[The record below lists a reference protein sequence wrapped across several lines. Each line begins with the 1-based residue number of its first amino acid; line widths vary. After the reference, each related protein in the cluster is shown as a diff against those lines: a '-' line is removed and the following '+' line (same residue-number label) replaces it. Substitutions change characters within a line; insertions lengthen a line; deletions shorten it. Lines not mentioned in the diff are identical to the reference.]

1 MSSSSCTVCCDPYTK
16 ETRKMIPCF
25 SCAYEAC
32 ARCIKTFLTS
42 SLTEPSCMNC
52 HHVWPRE
59 FLDEHLTRSWREG
72 DLRLHREKILFD
84 RERSLLPAT
93 QPDVEIEVQKRTYA
107 AEIPALVAQES
118 HLYSMLGN
126 VQRKIA
132 SLKRYI
138 RNGPEAADQEKEA
151 KEKRLFIAAC
161 PIESCRGF
169 LSTAYKCGT
178 CATQFCSGCRERK
191 PKDVEHTCDPA
202 LLATIAE
209 IVKDS
214 RPCPRC
220 GTAISKVSGCDQ
232 MFCTQCDTPF
242 SYETGAVIKGIIHN
256 PHYFERMQK
265 LQAAAAAGGAGAE
278 GPGEGCNGWPH
289 WHLLPAH
296 IRKNNLFGHLLRAAI
311 HTEDVTLRRHLTNP
325 EIQTDNRDLRVRY
338 LMNELDE
345 KKFKQLIQQ
354 RDRKRQR
361 ELEIRAVLEL
371 FVITTMEF
379 FHNRP
384 ALANEA
390 KANAALAA
398 FQAQLETTMNA
409 PLKAIGERY
418 GNRVPLFDTTTCLFP
433 TMYDGF

>member
-1 MSSSSCTVCCDPYTK
+1 MSCTVCCDPYTK

-32 ARCIKTFLTS
+32 TRCVKTFLTS
-42 SLTEPSCMNC
+42 ATTEPTCMNC

-59 FLDEHLTRSWREG
+59 FLDEHLSRSWREG
-72 DLRLHREKILFD
+72 DLRHHREKILFD

-107 AEIPALVAQES
+107 AEIPALTEKE
-118 HLYSMLGN
+118 HELKHKLYEL
-126 VQRKIA
+126 QAEIA
-132 SLKRYI
+132 AHRRYI
-138 RNGPEAADQEKEA
+138 RHGPEATEATETKEA

-161 PIESCRGF
+161 PIETCRGF

-202 LLATIAE
+202 LVATIAE

-242 SYETGAVIKGIIHN
+242 SYETGKVITGIIHN

-265 LQAAAAAGGAGAE
+265 LKAAGAAAGAGEAT
-278 GPGEGCNGWPH
+278 GCNGWPY
-289 WHLLPAH
+289 WHQLPAH
-296 IRKNNLFGHLLRAAI
+296 IRKIAEFGHLLRSAAHI
-311 HTEDVTLRRHLTNP
+311 EDVTLRSMPAAETP
-325 EIQTDNRDLRVRY
+325 VDNRDLRVRY

-345 KKFKQLIQQ
+345 KKFKQLVQQ

-379 FHNRP
+379 FNDRP
-384 ALANEA
+384 TLADEP
-390 KANAALAA
+390 KANAALTAIK
-398 FQAQLETTMNA
+398 AQLETTMNA
-409 PLKAIGERY
+409 PLRAIGDRY
-418 GNRVPLFDTTTCLFP
+418 GNRILQLDEKCLIHWP
-433 TMYDGF
+433 RKAAEADAEV